1 MMLPVLIVVFQSLN
15 SSAQTVTDAVPPVIH
30 ANKTAVAPTARSNA
44 LGTPATL
51 QAHKYAAQTAG
62 HVQEVAIAWREAAV
76 PQVNNR
82 ADHPT
87 ATIQQR
93 SNAARMPSA
102 DAKRI
107 SRAAGNICTI
117 TSTYSSTRLATHV
130 VTVTKIREPAGE
142 EEAPEFQCMPMTATN
157 AVGDTLE
164 LGDDCG
170 LTFEPADPAGS
181 ANPTNPANP
190 GAPGITNATSNPT
203 TTPTL
208 GLKRRATQGDDT
220 CIYTSTDIVTYTV
233 NTITTTTITVTREEP
248 SPAFSCLP
256 MSVENV
262 VGDELALDEQC
273 KLEFTPA
280 DSPADNSAAEA
291 TGSVDSP
298 AGASGDSIGQ
308 ASHSM
313 GFPVASGSA
322 ALLAVLVQIFLLM

>member
-1 MMLPVLIVVFQSLN
+1 MLWEHLLLSKHTSQQPCG
-15 SSAQTVTDAVPPVIH
+15 SSHCYDPAEEQCCPDAERGCEK
-30 ANKTAVAPTARSNA
+30 NLTCCGQECCSN
-44 LGTPATL
+44 
-51 QAHKYAAQTAG
+51 
-62 HVQEVAIAWREAAV
+62 
-76 PQVNNR
+76 
-82 ADHPT
+82 
-87 ATIQQR
+87 
-93 SNAARMPSA
+93 
-102 DAKRI
+102 
-107 SRAAGNICTI
+107 
-117 TSTYSSTRLATHV
+117 TYSSTRLATHV

-233 NTITTTTITVTREEP
+233 NTITTTTTTVTREEP